1 MGATASGKTKLAVA
15 LATSLNAEI
24 ISADSRQVYKH
35 LDIGTGKDLLE
46 YNYKGVLIPYHGIN
60 VCEPDRQFY
69 LHQFIELLDRS
80 FLDITARKKLPIIAG
95 GTGLYLDA
103 ITKDYSLTAIPEN
116 AALRE
121 ELQVLSKSELL
132 AMLDA
137 RVAEGMQHVDR
148 NSSKRLIRA
157 LEIAQYLA
165 VNPAPQTKERV
176 AIQALYIA
184 IQTSA
189 EERAILIKQRLQA
202 RLKEGLIEEAQS
214 LLQRGITHNRLQ
226 QFGLEYKFLSFYLQN
241 KLSRD
246 ELETQL
252 ATAILQFSKRQ
263 MTWFRKMEKE
273 GIRIHWF
280 KRESNLQEIINL
292 VETQFESKI

>member
-15 LATSLNAEI
+15 LATRLNAEI
-24 ISADSRQVYKH
+24 ISADSRQVYKY

-46 YNYKGVLIPYHGIN
+46 YNHNGVSIPYHGIN
-60 VCEPDRQFY
+60 VCEPDQQFY

-103 ITKDYSLTAIPEN
+103 ITKDFSLTAIPEN

-132 AMLDA
+132 SRLDA
-137 RVAEGMQHVDR
+137 EAAVGMQHVDR
-148 NSSKRLIRA
+148 NSSKRIIRA
-157 LEIAQYLA
+157 LEIAHYLA
-165 VNPAPQTKERV
+165 DNPAPQAKER
-176 AIQALYIA
+176 ATIQALYIG

-189 EERAILIKQRLQA
+189 EERASLIKQRLRA
-202 RLKEGLIEEAQS
+202 RLKEGLIEEAQW
-214 LLQRGITHNRLQ
+214 LLQRGITHERLQ

-241 KLSRD
+241 KLSRS

-273 GIRIHWF
+273 GIQVHWF
-280 KRESNLQEIINL
+280 KRENNLQEIIDL
-292 VETQFESKI
+292 VEAQFESKI

>member
-15 LATSLNAEI
+15 LAARLNAEI

-46 YNYKGVLIPYHGIN
+46 YNCNGVSIPHHGIN
-60 VCEPDRQFY
+60 VCEPEEQFY
-69 LHQFIELLDRS
+69 LHQFIDLLDRS
-80 FLDITARKKLPIIAG
+80 FLDITSRKKLPIIAG

-103 ITKDYSLTAIPEN
+103 IKKDFSLTAIPEN

-121 ELQVLSKSELL
+121 ELQLLSKSELL
-132 AMLDA
+132 AKLDA
-137 RVAEGMQHVDR
+137 TGPEGMQHVDR

-165 VNPAPQTKERV
+165 VNRSPPVKHRV
-176 AIQALYIA
+176 AIQALYIG

-189 EERAILIKQRLQA
+189 EERTYLIKQRLEA
-202 RLKEGLIEEAQS
+202 RLKEGLIEEAQA
-214 LLQRGITHNRLQ
+214 LLQLGITHNRLQ
-226 QFGLEYKFLSFYLQN
+226 HFGLEYKFLSFYLQN
-241 KLSRD
+241 KLSRS

-280 KRESNLQEIINL
+280 KRENNLQEIIDL
-292 VETQFESKI
+292 VEAQFESKI